1 MKLSLGA
8 SEGAENQSDNKPHL
22 QCHLRSGLV
31 SYSELNTLL
40 DEMVMV
46 QIFLAHGNTLQELI
60 LLLVSAV
67 NSNDC

>member
-1 MKLSLGA
+1 LKLSLVA
-8 SEGAENQSDNKPHL
+8 SGGAENQSDNKQHL

-40 DEMVMV
+40 DEMVMA
-46 QIFLAHGNTLQELI
+46 QIFLAHGSNLQELV

-67 NSNDC
+67 NSNEC